1 MRKYSW
7 GSQYRKNC
15 IALTVNEFRELLDT
29 IYKRP
34 VSVDFDADGLYIGFL
49 EDDDTELPIEDIH
62 KRLAEKF
69 DVGEV
74 TSIHIDDFEPPL
86 IWIVYKDSRVS
97 FLDGESGLAKL
108 CTRAVNS
115 FSFNYK
121 EFCKAMSLEH
131 RTLQQSFTRLCIE
144 WLRFCADL
152 EDWQID
158 PRNEASVRVSKI
170 VKKALEDAEVGSL
183 PLV

>member
-15 IALTVNEFRELLDT
+15 IALTVDEFRELLDT

-115 FSFNYK
+115 YSFNYK
-121 EFCKAMSLEH
+121 EFCKAMALEH
-131 RTLQQSFTRLCIE
+131 KTLQQSFTRLCLAWI
-144 WLRFCADL
+144 RHCAEL

-158 PRNEASVRVSKI
+158 GRNEFSVKVCRI
-170 VKKALEDAEVGSL
+170 IAKALDEEGIGGV
-183 PLV
+183 PMI